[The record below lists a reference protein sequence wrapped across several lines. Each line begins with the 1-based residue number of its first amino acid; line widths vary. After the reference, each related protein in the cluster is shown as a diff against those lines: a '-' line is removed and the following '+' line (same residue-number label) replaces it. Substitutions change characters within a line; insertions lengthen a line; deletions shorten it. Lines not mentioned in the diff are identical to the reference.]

1 MPQGRSKAFSGKKKK
16 LQMQEKRSRTAK
28 EKVIGEIPSY
38 VPEDNGGVGSSSV
51 IVGAA
56 AADRRTLLSE
66 DTVNLGA
73 RSGTGREMNFDCTL
87 GLRDAYISEAIC
99 EGVSWCR
106 LKLLLFLS
114 GRNSTCDFEK
124 RPRRN

>member
-28 EKVIGEIPSY
+28 EKVTGEIPPD
-38 VPEDNGGVGSSSV
+38 VPKDDGGVGSSSV

-73 RSGTGREMNFDCTL
+73 RSGTGREMNFGFTL
-87 GLRDAYISEAIC
+87 GLHVAYISDAIC
-99 EGVSWCR
+99 EEVSPEIVI
-106 LKLLLFLS
+106 FLS
-114 GRNSTCDFEK
+114 GRDSTCDFEE
-124 RPRRN
+124 RPRRNWLR

>member
-16 LQMQEKRSRTAK
+16 LQMQEKRCRTAK
-28 EKVIGEIPSY
+28 EKVIGE
-38 VPEDNGGVGSSSV
+38 VPPDVPKDNGGVGSSSV

-73 RSGTGREMNFDCTL
+73 RSGTGREVNFDCTL
-87 GLRDAYISEAIC
+87 GLHDVAYISYAIC
-99 EGVSWCR
+99 EEV
-106 LKLLLFLS
+106 LS
-114 GRNSTCDFEK
+114 KIVICFFQG
-124 RPRRN
+124 

>member
-28 EKVIGEIPSY
+28 EKVIGE
-38 VPEDNGGVGSSSV
+38 VPPDVPKDNGGVGSSSV

-73 RSGTGREMNFDCTL
+73 RSGTGREVNFDCTL
-87 GLRDAYISEAIC
+87 GLHDVAYISYAIC
-99 EGVSWCR
+99 EEVLS
-106 LKLLLFLS
+106 KMFLS
-114 GRNSTCDFEK
+114 GINSTCDSEE
-124 RPRRN
+124 RQRRNWLR

>member
-28 EKVIGEIPSY
+28 EKVIGE
-38 VPEDNGGVGSSSV
+38 VPPDVPKDNGGVGSSSV

-73 RSGTGREMNFDCTL
+73 RSGTGREVNFDCTL
-87 GLRDAYISEAIC
+87 GLHDVAYISYAIC
-99 EGVSWCR
+99 EEV
-106 LKLLLFLS
+106 LS
-114 GRNSTCDFEK
+114 KIVICFFQG
-124 RPRRN
+124 

>member
-28 EKVIGEIPSY
+28 EKVIGE
-38 VPEDNGGVGSSSV
+38 VPPDVPKDNGGVGSSSV

-73 RSGTGREMNFDCTL
+73 RSGTGREVKFGCTL
-87 GLRDAYISEAIC
+87 GLHVAYISDATC
-99 EGVSWCR
+99 EQVSSEIVMSITISMRACPGLR
-106 LKLLLFLS
+106 
-114 GRNSTCDFEK
+114 DM
-124 RPRRN
+124 